1 MVEGRTILSWLG
13 HDIHQ
18 CLQREI
24 HGRLPLGR
32 LI

>member
-1 MVEGRTILSWLG
+1 MVDGRTTPSWLG

-18 CLQREI
+18 RLQREI